1 MTYREQLTLYGTSG
15 GHCRCCG
22 GPIVWDNSKIYISRS
37 GDIKFAG
44 RTHQSSKNVNGNVYY
59 LQCCQ
64 NCFEQMFHR
73 APCFGTMCESTKWA
87 YNVSD
92 EDYNAARSK
101 YAMTRGTM
109 FRKYG
114 KEIGEQKWSEYCAR
128 QAETNTFEYKHKKY
142 GWTREQ
148 FDEYNKSRAVTKTN
162 LIKRH
167 GKEIGEQKWSE
178 YCARQIETKSW
189 EYLVTQYG
197 EKRAREINRSKAIT
211 LENMIRVHGEI
222 DGPKRYR
229 KWLSQFS
236 NREPQRWSK
245 TSQSIFNTMRP
256 IVEEAG
262 YSCQYKTHGG
272 EFAVVTHTGGYLL
285 DFYIPELKVGIEYNG
300 GCFHAEPRL
309 YKDDEHCDP
318 LRPTLT
324 ALEIRQ
330 YDLIRK
336 QSIQDDLG
344 ITIYELWELD
354 YNDGIDITEFIR
366 NIINKHTT

>member
-109 FRKYG
+109 FRKY
-114 KEIGEQKWSEYCAR
+114 
-128 QAETNTFEYKHKKY
+128 
-142 GWTREQ
+142 
-148 FDEYNKSRAVTKTN
+148 
-162 LIKRH
+162 